1 MLPPPQNPVEK
12 SRQEDFYREQVREA
26 FRIIDVEGRGFLD
39 KREVS
44 YLMRYLLQYPSEAQ
58 VRDYIIVKLEDDE
71 PSQFVKQ
78 EKVEA
83 FMVNVLM
90 TNEFEPAPAEH
101 MLAAFRI
108 MDPEGTGKIRYDVLR
123 ELLTTKGIP
132 LRKEEIPSFEKF
144 ALDKTGKYV
153 EYEDYVAKLVEGN
166 ERHLETFLRK
176 YEAFCNNQRGGG
188 AAQR

>member
-1 MLPPPQNPVEK
+1 
-12 SRQEDFYREQVREA
+12 
-26 FRIIDVEGRGFLD
+26 
-39 KREVS
+39 
-44 YLMRYLLQYPSEAQ
+44 MRYLLQFPSEAQ

-101 MLAAFRI
+101 LLAAFRI
-108 MDPEGTGKIRYDVLR
+108 MDPEGSGKITIDILR

-132 LRKEEIPSFEKF
+132 LRNAEIMSFEKF
-144 ALDKTGKYV
+144 ALDKTGK
-153 EYEDYVAKLVEGN
+153 
-166 ERHLETFLRK
+166 
-176 YEAFCNNQRGGG
+176 
-188 AAQR
+188 

>member
-1 MLPPPQNPVEK
+1 MLPAPQNQVEK
-12 SRQEDFYREQVREA
+12 QRQEDFYREQVREA
-26 FRIIDVEGRGFLD
+26 FRIIDVDGRGFLD

-44 YLMRYLLQYPSEAQ
+44 YLMRYLLQFPSEAQ

-83 FMVNVLM
+83 FMVSVLM

-101 MLAAFRI
+101 LLAAFRI
-108 MDPEGTGKIRYDVLR
+108 MDPDGSGKIPYDVLR
-123 ELLTTKGIP
+123 TLLTTKGIP
-132 LRKEEIPSFEKF
+132 LRNAEIQSFEKF

-153 EYEDYVAKLVEGN
+153 EYEDYVAKLIEEN
-166 ERHLETFLRK
+166 ERHMEGFLRR
-176 YEAFCNNQRGGG
+176 YEQFCNNQK
-188 AAQR
+188 AAR

>member
-1 MLPPPQNPVEK
+1 MLPPPQNAVERQ
-12 SRQEDFYREQVREA
+12 RQEDFYREQVRDA

-44 YLMRYLLQYPSEAQ
+44 YLMRFLLQFPSEAQ
-58 VRDYIIVKLEDDE
+58 VRDYILVKLEDDE

-78 EKVEA
+78 DKVEA

-101 MLAAFRI
+101 LLAAFRI
-108 MDPEGTGKIRYDVLR
+108 MDPQGTGRIPKDILV

-132 LRKEEIPSFEKF
+132 LRNVEIQSFEKF
-144 ALDKTGKYV
+144 ALDKTGDFV
-153 EYEDYVAKLVEGN
+153 EYEDYVAKLVEEN
-166 ERHLETFLRK
+166 ERHLEGFLRK
-176 YEAFCNNQRGGG
+176 YETFCSNAGKQR
-188 AAQR
+188 